1 MTMEKTPEEIKA
13 AVLAEREK
21 FATESTNRFW
31 HSISHSITLTSHP
44 FEKSR
49 WKINL
54 YDDDGGQF
62 GEWFAVLCLIDQDSS
77 PNEFRMAY
85 RILGLEAR
93 DAVARAGEK
102 ERRLLEEI
110 GRLRNG
116 LTQLLAHVANNHP
129 DDEEMCYDI
138 DRLLDPNDRGEP
150 EHWPDSFD
158 YISVSDHIS
167 EIEDERARAAKLVEA
182 LEKCQAQLKD
192 WYRMGTVMRDE
203 ILRLEI
209 SNATALAE
217 WKGGQ
222 NEPG

>member
-1 MTMEKTPEEIKA
+1 MKKIEEMTA
-13 AVLAEREK
+13 
-21 FATESTNRFW
+21 
-31 HSISHSITLTSHP
+31 
-44 FEKSR
+44 
-49 WKINL
+49 
-54 YDDDGGQF
+54 
-62 GEWFAVLCLIDQDSS
+62 
-77 PNEFRMAY
+77 
-85 RILGLEAR
+85 
-93 DAVARAGEK
+93 EK

-217 WKGGQ
+217 WKGVQ
-222 NEPG
+222 K